1 MAEAKSFV
9 GHREIL
15 LDLFMKHVTPKPE
28 RKFEFEPSSHRLSNP
43 WGDSDLDTDGD
54 HPPAK
59 ETECVSVEFV
69 FLERLRQNWA
79 RKNRKRPIVSGSE
92 TPQPESKKVSL
103 GSPPPPSVSRDQNIP
118 KTEEA
123 KSDSVSS
130 EKRKKISWP

>member
-9 GHREIL
+9 GHREVL

-54 HPPAK
+54 HPPAR

-79 RKNRKRPIVSGSE
+79 RKNRKRPIGSE

-103 GSPPPPSVSRDQNIP
+103 GSPPPPSVSRDQNSP